1 VVAISMGLEMMLNHA
16 QSNGLEI
23 VHQGTLAPE

>member
-1 VVAISMGLEMMLNHA
+1 VVAISMGLEMMLNHI
-16 QSNGLEI
+16 QSNSLEI